1 MPDTFAASPAPP
13 TGPVPLRVPQLGDAR
28 SGKLAG
34 NLAAFCRAL
43 RRAGVPVDAARM
55 ALAQQAVQLVGV
67 ARKGDMAAALEA
79 VLVSRAQDRLVL
91 RELFD
96 AFFRDPELAS
106 KLLAQMLPRA
116 EGRAEP
122 PRQRPRVREA
132 LQPPKPPQGNANAPE
147 QQVDLDAA
155 MTASRLER
163 LRQADFNQLSA
174 SEYQL
179 VERLVRDIALPLP
192 SVASRRTRV
201 GNRGARIHWAR
212 TLRQAA
218 RHGGDLVALRR
229 QQRRRQPLPL
239 LVLVDVSGSMERYAR
254 LLLAFV
260 HTATARVRV
269 DGQAQQLRRAVFA
282 FGTGLTDLGP
292 AFSESDTDAM
302 LQRAGQAIHDFAG
315 GTRLGD
321 SLACLRRQHARSLVG
336 RRTLVLIVSD
346 GLDTGEP
353 EDLARELDWLKRHC
367 RRMLWLNPLLRFDG
381 YQPSARGAAVLHQAA
396 DAMLAVHN
404 ITQLRQLAEAIA
416 RLMKP

>member
-1 MPDTFAASPAPP
+1 MPETFSAPP
-13 TGPVPLRVPQLGDAR
+13 VPPANAGQQRLPQLGDAR

-34 NLAAFCRAL
+34 NLAAFGRAL

-67 ARKGDMAAALEA
+67 ARKDDMAAALEA
-79 VLVSRAQDRLVL
+79 VLVSRAQDRLVF

-132 LQPPKPPQGNANAPE
+132 LHPPKPPQANANAPE

-201 GNRGARIHWAR
+201 GNRGAHLHWSR
-212 TLRQAA
+212 TLCQAA

-254 LLLAFV
+254 LLLAFL
-260 HTATARVRV
+260 HAATARVRV
-269 DGQAQQLRRAVFA
+269 DGQAQRLRRAVFT

-292 AFSESDTDAM
+292 AFGESDTDAM
-302 LQRAGQAIHDFAG
+302 LQRAGQAIPDFAG

-321 SLACLRRQHARSLVG
+321 SLASLRREHARSLVG

-404 ITQLRQLAEAIA
+404 ITQLQQLADAIA
-416 RLMKP
+416 RLMKQ